1 MTKFRI
7 LSIAAQDLTNAMEY
21 YETKSVGLSG
31 DFLEA
36 QIKVFNR
43 GAKEKAQLTM
53 AVHPE
58 TRCTYPLKFQ
68 GKK

>member
-43 GAKEKAQLTM
+43 GAKEKA
-53 AVHPE
+53 H
-58 TRCTYPLKFQ
+58 
-68 GKK
+68 GGSS